1 MQLHIDSGETVNIT
15 CSEPSKDVG
24 NRKSAGAGSYSCTP
38 FSEECHAQIG
48 VGEA

>member
-1 MQLHIDSGETVNIT
+1 LNVDYGETVSIT
-15 CSEPSKDVG
+15 CEPSKDAG
-24 NRKSAGAGSYSCTP
+24 NRKSAGAGSYSCTL